1 MAIENLLL
9 LLAAMLA
16 VAIFLESRLQWLRL
30 PFAAILLLTGFI
42 GSELV
47 VAAGVRIQIDGFTS
61 PTIIYYGFLPLLV
74 FATAFRID
82 TSTLRGNLAPIGL
95 LSLPMPLIT
104 WLVISALVYV
114 GIGHPQGFP
123 WTSALVAGAILTAT
137 EPFPLVKKLQ
147 ASRFS
152 QRIGVLLQAEGVITV
167 ALAVILYQ
175 LALSMVAAGSRGLS
189 SADLLIQFVWDLVGG
204 GVTGVAVS
212 LIALHLS
219 RRMQSP
225 EHQALVALTTAYLA
239 FLGGEILASASGI
252 VACLIAGW
260 FFGRATRS
268 DFSTEQERFQE
279 QFWLFL
285 SHAAGAII
293 FLLMGITFTL
303 TLFEERWLAMLI
315 GIVAVAVI
323 RVPQVLTASLA
334 FRFLPGAGP
343 FSKEERQAS
352 YVTGLRGALALILA
366 LSLPVDLPAWWTIQ
380 SIVFGVVFF
389 SLVIQ
394 GPIADRLLERLDN
407 KESSTE
413 T

>member
-1 MAIENLLL
+1 MAIEKLLL
-9 LLAAMLA
+9 LLVVMLA
-16 VAIFLESRLQWLRL
+16 VAIFLESRLQRLRL

-47 VAAGVRIQIDGFTS
+47 VAAGVHIQIDGFTS
-61 PTIIYYGFLPLLV
+61 PNAIYYGFLPLLV
-74 FATAFRID
+74 FASAFRID
-82 TSTLRGNLAPIGL
+82 TSTLSGNLAPIAL
-95 LSLPMPLIT
+95 LALPMPLVT
-104 WLVISALVYV
+104 WLAISALIFW

-123 WTSALVAGAILTAT
+123 WSSALVAGAILTAT

-152 QRIGVLLQAEGVITV
+152 PRIGVLLQAEGLITV
-167 ALAVILYQ
+167 ALAVVLYQ
-175 LALSMVAAGSRGLS
+175 LALSMEAAGSRGLS
-189 SADLLIQFVWDLVGG
+189 SADLLIQFIWDLIGG

-212 LIALHLS
+212 LIALYLS
-219 RRMQSP
+219 RRLQSP

-239 FLGGEILASASGI
+239 FLSGEILASASGI

-268 DFSTEQERFQE
+268 DFSTDQERFQE

-315 GIVAVAVI
+315 GVLAVVLI
-323 RVPQVLTASLA
+323 RAPQVLAANLA

-343 FSKEERQAS
+343 FSKAERQAG
-352 YVTGLRGALALILA
+352 YLTGLRGAMALILA

-394 GPIADRLLERLDN
+394 GPIADWLLERLDQG
-407 KESSTE
+407 EGSTGP
-413 T
+413 